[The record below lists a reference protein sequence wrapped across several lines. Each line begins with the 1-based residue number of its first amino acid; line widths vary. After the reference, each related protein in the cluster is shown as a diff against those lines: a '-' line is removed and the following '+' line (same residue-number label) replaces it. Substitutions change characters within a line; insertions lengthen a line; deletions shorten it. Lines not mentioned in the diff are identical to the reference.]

1 MKLANMKNFIA
12 IVRDELN
19 TSSYITVTGN
29 NDELATKNEYTLFI
43 QYSENTLFTYSV
55 TMQFDKFTDIV
66 SYSVNFIDNDDDDDI
81 TDITSVFHS
90 VVINNAY
97 ELAQVVVCICAID
110 TNGCTIKFN
119 DFDDYLN
126 FDNVFCL
133 IAPLFDDL
141 PFSFDDLPFSVEM
154 HTENHI
160 AVYSVCGANRDHDF
174 ECMSTALRYFC
185 TLCEYKI
192 D

>member
-1 MKLANMKNFIA
+1 MKNFIA

-19 TSSYITVTGN
+19 ESSYVTVTGN
-29 NDELATKNEYTLFI
+29 NDELNTKNEYTLFVR
-43 QYSENTLFTYSV
+43 YTENILYTYSV
-55 TMQFDKFTDIV
+55 TMRFDEYSDVVK
-66 SYSVNFIDNDDDDDI
+66 YSVNYIDDDG
-81 TDITSVFHS
+81 ITSVFRS
-90 VVINNAY
+90 IVIDNAY
-97 ELAQVVVCICAID
+97 ELAQIVICVCAID
-110 TNGCTIKFN
+110 TNACMIKFD

-141 PFSFDDLPFSVEM
+141 PYVVEM

-160 AVYSVCGANRDHDF
+160 AVYSVCGANRDCDF
-174 ECMSTALRYFC
+174 ENMSTALWYFC
-185 TLCEYKI
+185 ILCEYKI

>member
-1 MKLANMKNFIA
+1 MKQFIA

-19 TSSYITVTGN
+19 ESSYIDVTGN
-29 NDELATKNEYTLFI
+29 NDELATKNEFTLFI
-43 QYSENTLFTYSV
+43 RYSENTLYTYSV
-55 TMQFDKFTDIV
+55 TMRFDEYCDIV
-66 SYSVNFIDNDDDDDI
+66 NYSVNYIDDDS
-81 TDITSVFHS
+81 ITSVFHS
-90 VVINNAY
+90 IVINNAY
-97 ELAQVVVCICAID
+97 KLANIIVCICAID
-110 TNGCTIKFN
+110 TNSCMIKFD
-119 DFDDYLN
+119 DFDDYYLN

-141 PFSFDDLPFSVEM
+141 PFTVEM

-160 AVYSVCGANRDHDF
+160 AVYSVCGANRDCDF
-174 ECMSTALRYFC
+174 ENMSTALRYFC